1 MSIQTQP
8 VKEPRTPGP
17 KSGRRALRVGIFH
30 PGTQHSW
37 QVALAFQESGQLAW
51 YATSV
56 FYDPARWPYRIERY
70 LPGGLSRRVGAEF
83 RRRYSPLLDP
93 SKVRRF
99 GVHEWLESMTRR
111 IGARS
116 LSYWFN
122 EAGNA
127 AFGRAVIRLIEREPV
142 DVVWGYNTSS
152 LEVFRWAKLRGIRC
166 VLDQT
171 IGHPRVM
178 NRVLGEERARHPE
191 FCLDSYRP
199 YSQTL
204 IERQDEEAAL
214 ADEVVCGC
222 EAQART
228 IVENGCPAS
237 KVRVIPHGY
246 DETRFPEE
254 APRRQPLRGRPIR
267 CLFAGV
273 IDSRKGAAYLLPAFE
288 QIPPERARL
297 TMMGHLAIPARTFA
311 RYAPHV
317 EFLGQLPRSEV
328 ARHFLD
334 ADLFVFPSLFEGS
347 ALVLCEAIGAGLG
360 IIQTVAAGNGAVNG
374 VNGIVLQT
382 LSREGLVN
390 AIKDATSDP
399 DRILEWQAAS
409 WSLRKN
415 MRWSVARERM
425 RSLVG
430 Q

>member
-1 MSIQTQP
+1 MIDGSHGMISATC
-8 VKEPRTPGP
+8 TT
-17 KSGRRALRVGIFH
+17 SGNGKALRVGVFH

-37 QVALAFQESGQLAW
+37 QVALAFQESGQLGW

-70 LPGGLSRRVGAEF
+70 LPGRLRQRVGAEF
-83 RRRYSPLLDP
+83 RRRYSPLLDQA
-93 SKVRRF
+93 KVRRF
-99 GVHEWLESMTRR
+99 GMHEWMESLTRR
-111 IGARS
+111 LGARS

-122 EAGNA
+122 DTGNV
-127 AFGRAVIRLIEREPV
+127 AFGRAIIRLIEREPV

-152 LEVFRWAKLRGIRC
+152 LEVFRWAKQRGIRC

-178 NRVLGEERARHPE
+178 NRVLGEERERNSE

-199 YSQTL
+199 YSEAL

-214 ADEVVCGC
+214 ADDVVCGC

-228 IVENGCPAS
+228 IIENGCPAS

-246 DETRFPEE
+246 DETRFPDA
-254 APRRQPLRGRPIR
+254 APKRPPLRGRPVR

-273 IDSRKGAAYLLPAFE
+273 LDSRKGAAYLLPAFA
-288 QIPPERARL
+288 QIAPERARL
-297 TMMGHLAIPARTFA
+297 TVMGHPSIPAPTLA
-311 RYAPHV
+311 RYTPHI

-328 ARHFLD
+328 VRHFLD

-347 ALVLCEAIGAGLG
+347 ALVLCEAVGAGLG
-360 IIQTVAAGNGAVNG
+360 IIQTEAAGNGAIDG
-374 VNGIVLQT
+374 VNGIVLKK
-382 LSREGLVN
+382 LSREGLVE
-390 AIKDATSDP
+390 AINDATSDV
-399 DRILEWQAAS
+399 DRLVQWQAAS

-415 MRWSVARERM
+415 IRWSVARERM